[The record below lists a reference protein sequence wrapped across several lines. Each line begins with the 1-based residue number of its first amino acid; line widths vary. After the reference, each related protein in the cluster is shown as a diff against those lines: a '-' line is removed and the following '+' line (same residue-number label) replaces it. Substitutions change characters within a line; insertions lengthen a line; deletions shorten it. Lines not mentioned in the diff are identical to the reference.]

1 MTYLLPTPD
10 QEELLAAVSEFLD
23 HEAPIERLRPGDPE
37 RRRKAEQDLLTQIT
51 GLGWHAL
58 GLPESAGGSEL
69 AVTDEMLFFR
79 EAGRRL
85 VSPVLLATVI
95 AAHAALQAGAT
106 SLASALVAGTRRCAF
121 AVETT
126 ADAQSWESAVVLLDA
141 APDDLVLVWRP
152 DGMALFTPDQ
162 VIDRRAGEGVDET
175 LEMSTGRIAGEPSI
189 WVASNDAGLSL
200 RTSILVT
207 ALLSGLAAAVKDMT
221 VEYAKVRQQF
231 GVAIGTFQA
240 VKHPCADM
248 AVRCEAALHQNTFA
262 AICVRDGRSDATFQ
276 TAAAK
281 LVATDAAMTNASQ
294 SIQLHG
300 GMGYTDECDAGRFL
314 KRALVLRELAGGD
327 RFQRV
332 ALMSASGPV

>member
-23 HEAPIERLRPGDPE
+23 HEAPIERLRPGDAE
-37 RRRKAEQDLLTQIT
+37 RRRKTEQDLLAQIT
-51 GLGWHAL
+51 NLGWHAL
-58 GLPESAGGSEL
+58 GLPESAGGSDL
-69 AVTDEMLFFR
+69 SITDEMLFFH

-95 AAHAALQAGAT
+95 GAHAALQAGDAD
-106 SLASALVAGTRRCAF
+106 LASAITLGTHRCAF

-126 ADAQSWESAVVLLDA
+126 PGARAWDSAVVLLDA
-141 APDDLVLVWRP
+141 GPDDLVVVWRP
-152 DGMALFTPDQ
+152 DGVALFKPHQ
-162 VIDRRAGEGVDET
+162 IIERREGDGVDET
-175 LEMSTGRIAGEPSI
+175 LVMSTGWISGDPAV
-189 WVASNDAGLSL
+189 WAASNGAGLSL
-200 RTSILVT
+200 RTSVLVT
-207 ALLSGLAAAVKDMT
+207 ALLSGLAGAVKDMT
-221 VEYAKVRQQF
+221 VEYAKVRHQF

-262 AICVRDGRSDATFQ
+262 AICVRDGRADAAFQ

-327 RFQRV
+327 RFQRL
-332 ALMSASGPV
+332 ALMSEAGPL